1 MYPDQDESEIS
12 ASLRDLE
19 TNSRH
24 TISLLQIR
32 LDAMD
37 TQADREQLSSFLKK
51 WLERLEKE
59 SASWEERRLSV
70 ATLSSALP

>member
-19 TNSRH
+19 AKSRH
-24 TISLLQIR
+24 TISLLQTR
-32 LDAMD
+32 LGAID
-37 TQADREQLSSFLKK
+37 TQLEREQLSSFLEK

-59 SASWEERRLSV
+59 STSWEERRLSV
-70 ATLSSALP
+70 STLSSALP

>member
-19 TNSRH
+19 TKSRY
-24 TISLLQIR
+24 TISLLQTR
-32 LDAMD
+32 LSAMD

-59 SASWEERRLSV
+59 TASWEERRLSV
-70 ATLSSALP
+70 STLSSALP